1 MMPWP
6 SIMRLRIPALSSGPD
21 NHLRQCFVP
30 QATRNALLLSE
41 QAHYC
46 VDVAEGAAQPLV
58 QSLNRHRIMC
68 MARGVWYVPVKQPY
82 GMQVE
87 MSAADY
93 IVKKCRQHSGEVILC
108 PVGPLTNI
116 AAALKADPELVNHV
130 QKVVIM
136 GGAVWSPGNV
146 SAYAEANIWN
156 DHMQQ
161 MKYLQLIGT
170 LILLVWT

>member
-1 MMPWP
+1 
-6 SIMRLRIPALSSGPD
+6 
-21 NHLRQCFVP
+21 
-30 QATRNALLLSE
+30 
-41 QAHYC
+41 
-46 VDVAEGAAQPLV
+46 
-58 QSLNRHRIMC
+58 
-68 MARGVWYVPVKQPY
+68 
-82 GMQVE
+82 MQVE
-87 MSAADY
+87 ISAADY

-136 GGAVWSPGNV
+136 GGAVWSLAMFLPMQKLIFGMT
-146 SAYAEANIWN
+146 
-156 DHMQQ
+156 HMQQ